1 MNGDFSSTTQGRGY
15 FVQLPRARQWFS
27 GVVLGQQQQQH
38 LGTLEMQLSGSSPNL
53 LNQTLKAGPAMCFNN
68 PPGVY
73 SVKVGKSLS

>member
-1 MNGDFSSTTQGRGY
+1 M
-15 FVQLPRARQWFS
+15 QLPRTRQWFS
-27 GVVLGQQQQQH
+27 GVVLGQQQQP

-73 SVKVGKSLS
+73 SVNVGK